1 MSKTVKNMS
10 LGQITKENEAK
21 FGNTVRVTFDG
32 GVTLDVDQKF
42 RETKSDKLVQ
52 ELLKVMAEGMDD
64 GKEIT
69 DGVGVTLMTA
79 MTIKHFTS
87 LETDSSSFD
96 DYIVL
101 VNTLQDGGYLNKIL
115 ESFDKVE
122 FEKLF
127 STITLKMNQIED
139 AIIKDSKINKP
150 E

>member
-52 ELLKVMAEGMDD
+52 ELLKIMAEGMDA

-69 DGVGVTLMTA
+69 DGVGVTLY
-79 MTIKHFTS
+79 
-87 LETDSSSFD
+87 DSN
-96 DYIVL
+96 DY
-101 VNTLQDGGYLNKIL
+101 
-115 ESFDKVE
+115 
-122 FEKLF
+122 
-127 STITLKMNQIED
+127 
-139 AIIKDSKINKP
+139 
-150 E
+150 